1 VFDRLFQNVAKVVA
15 FGTIAVLVLA
25 IVIERFHGPGEQI
38 ARLFDLGANFGQI
51 GEFQWSAILFN
62 EVHEWYTVEH
72 QITID
77 IDIKPFLWEIKG
89 LIDQIEVSVGSVHFG
104 QRFLMVD
111 QTRGDKK
118 INVHFAK
125 GLAK

>member
-1 VFDRLFQNVAKVVA
+1 MHLMFDCFLQNVAKVVA

-25 IVIERFHGPGEQI
+25 IVIERFHGPREQI
-38 ARLFDLGANFGQI
+38 ARLFDLSANFGQI
-51 GEFQWSAILFN
+51 GEFQWRAVLFN

-77 IDIKPFLWEIKG
+77 IDVKPFLWKIKG

-111 QTRGDKK
+111 QTCLGTEMK
-118 INVHFAK
+118 
-125 GLAK
+125 